1 MWAIFSIFANK
12 ITLFMIRLREIGSTD
27 AGYAFVEKL
36 WIEAFP
42 EAERRDTEAQRVNTD
57 TNPVFHCVLAQQDGQ
72 PVGFITYWDFGTFCY
87 GEHFATDPALRNC
100 GYGRQI
106 FQAVLAHIA
115 RPFVLEVEMP
125 EDEMSTRRI
134 GFYKRNGMII
144 WSDIPYTQ
152 PAYRVGGESLPMRL
166 MATPGLQ
173 PEKDAADI
181 IRTIHRYVYGV

>member
-1 MWAIFSIFANK
+1 
-12 ITLFMIRLREIGSTD
+12 MIRLREIGSKD
-27 AGYAFVEKL
+27 AAEYAFVERL

-57 TNPVFHCVLAQQDGQ
+57 TNPVFHCVLAENEEGV
-72 PVGFITYWDFGTFCY
+72 PTGFLTYWDFDTFCY
-87 GEHFATDPALRNC
+87 GEHFATAPALRNC

-181 IRTIHRYVYGV
+181 IRTIQRYVYGV